1 MHMLS
6 AFSYPVFVHLFE
18 PASRSDCFPDCV
30 QEAREEMSL
39 ANGQSGAE
47 EDDSNCIQNT
57 GYILY
62 TTEEELELT
71 DDQIAKQTNLKPGAL
86 REICEK
92 KIRLVGK
99 RLAPGENLED
109 YVKELPTKL
118 QGLCIIS
125 RLALT
130 CDVGSGTYP
139 FGGQVEKMST
149 VELFINIVWL
159 HV

>member
-1 MHMLS
+1 
-6 AFSYPVFVHLFE
+6 
-18 PASRSDCFPDCV
+18 
-30 QEAREEMSL
+30 MSL
-39 ANGQSGAE
+39 ADGQSGAE

-130 CDVGSGTYP
+130 CDVAIAIGSGTYP
-139 FGGQVEKMST
+139 YQGPVKEMSK
-149 VELFINIVWL
+149 VELLIAWL